1 MVLRERRQCRDRLAD
16 LAQHLPGRKVV
27 GAEPRLVRLDEDW
40 NAGRWHLD
48 LDKLFD
54 ACDGRTKAMFLAS
67 PGNPTGWMLTAEEQ
81 KHDPGFRARA
91 RHRHPGRRSL
101 WHLDL

>member
-1 MVLRERRQCRDRLAD
+1 M
-16 LAQHLPGRKVV
+16 V

-40 NAGRWHLD
+40 SAGRWRLD

-54 ACDGRTKAMFLAS
+54 ACDSRTKAMFLAS

-81 KHDPGFRARA
+81 KAILEFCPRA
-91 RHRHPGRRSL
+91 RHRHHRRRSL
-101 WHLDL
+101 WHPGL